1 MSEKKI
7 QIPVNK
13 VRINNQGVVRLDN
26 EALAAVSSIAVKT
39 GWSTKKTV
47 SMIIK
52 QAVENDLIEIKEDTE

>member
-1 MSEKKI
+1 MAEKKI

-52 QAVENDLIEIKEDTE
+52 QAVENDLIEIKED

>member
-7 QIPVNK
+7 YIPVNK

-26 EALAAVSSIAVKT
+26 EALAAVTSIAVRT

-52 QAVENDLIEIKEDTE
+52 QAVENNLIEIEEDE

>member
-7 QIPVNK
+7 HIPVNK

-26 EALAAVSSIAVKT
+26 EALAAVTSIAVRT

-52 QAVENDLIEIKEDTE
+52 QAVENNLIEIEEDE